1 MCRQRLVHNPPGY
14 TKWQSQLLQWLQ
26 LMKGMDVVTIN
37 SKTMCANTNFNPAK
51 FLYECQLALKR
62 SGRIIT
68 TEHVGFQN
76 VVFHA
81 AAANRTKRT
90 LTTTH

>member
-1 MCRQRLVHNPPGY
+1 
-14 TKWQSQLLQWLQ
+14 
-26 LMKGMDVVTIN
+26 MKGMDVVTIN

-51 FLYECQLALKR
+51 VLYEFQLALKR

-68 TEHVGFQN
+68 TENVGFTN
-76 VVFHA
+76 MVFHA

-90 LTTTH
+90 LMTIH

>member
-1 MCRQRLVHNPPGY
+1 MCRQRLVHNPPGC

-51 FLYECQLALKR
+51 VSYECQLALKR
-62 SGRIIT
+62 SGRIIA
-68 TEHVGFQN
+68 TEHVGFLN
-76 VVFHA
+76 VVSNA
-81 AAANRTKRT
+81 PAANRTKRT
-90 LTTTH
+90 FMTIH